1 MIVLASCIVHWTHY
15 SFLGWDFLFFIFLSL
30 SIIRNGIAG
39 VSIAYQG
46 RQTGTFC
53 KIFFG
58 IIDLFV
64 LSCHKNI
71 FTCEWHTMPSSLV
84 WLLYWYKVFRKSFK
98 WCEWGRMEGRK
109 KKKRKLIFEN
119 MLNTVYEYKLSD
131 LVFYLLYNVLMY
143 LMARKKSRSMS
154 ENATGDKRATKNW
167 NQFVQLKPIVEL

>member
-1 MIVLASCIVHWTHY
+1 
-15 SFLGWDFLFFIFLSL
+15 
-30 SIIRNGIAG
+30 
-39 VSIAYQG
+39 
-46 RQTGTFC
+46 
-53 KIFFG
+53 
-58 IIDLFV
+58 
-64 LSCHKNI
+64 
-71 FTCEWHTMPSSLV
+71 
-84 WLLYWYKVFRKSFK
+84 
-98 WCEWGRMEGRK
+98 MEGRK